1 MEIRRNPE
9 KPNNRPDDIRG
20 SHAST
25 AKRDILDAIGDTPL
39 VYLPHLSPN
48 TSVNIY
54 AKLEGHNPTGSVKD
68 RIAKYMIARAETDGS
83 LTANKTV
90 LEPTSGNTGISLAM
104 VCKVKGYKLKVVMPE
119 NVSPERSQLLKAYGA
134 EILFSDGAGG
144 SNHAIVVAQELL
156 ASDPDSYYMPYQYGN
171 ESNLLAH
178 YETTGIEIL
187 EALPQVNTFVA
198 GLGTGGTLMGVG
210 RRLKEHNPDTQVIA
224 VVPSPDDAI
233 QGLRSLDDGFIP
245 PILDTSLLDSRIMI
259 EGREAFATTRHLLE
273 KEGIFAGI
281 SSGSVI
287 AGALRIADRMDHGNI
302 VCLLADGGWKYL
314 STNLW
319 TTDYGIMESQVKGK
333 IWW

>member
-1 MEIRRNPE
+1 VPGESNAM
-9 KPNNRPDDIRG
+9 
-20 SHAST
+20 HART
-25 AKRDILDAIGDTPL
+25 VKGDILDAIGDTPL
-39 VYLPHLSPN
+39 VYLPKLSPKPG
-48 TSVNIY
+48 VNIY

-68 RIAKYMIARAETDGS
+68 RIAKHMITRAEADGS
-83 LTANKTV
+83 LTHDKTV

-104 VCKVKGYKLKVVMPE
+104 VCKVRGYKLKVVMPE
-119 NVSPERSQLLKAYGA
+119 NVSPERSQLLEAYGA
-134 EILFSDGAGG
+134 EIHYSDRAGG
-144 SNHAIVVAQELL
+144 SNHAITVAQDLYAE
-156 ASDPDSYYMPYQYGN
+156 SPDTYFMPYQYGN
-171 ESNLLAH
+171 ESNPLAH
-178 YETTGIEIL
+178 YETTGVEIL
-187 EALPQVNTFVA
+187 EALPAVDTFVA

-210 RRLKEHNPDTQVIA
+210 RRLKEHNPDIQVIA

-259 EGREAFATTRHLLE
+259 EGKEAFATTRYLLE

-287 AGALRIADRMDHGNI
+287 AGALRIAERMEHGNI

-319 TTDYGIMESQVKGK
+319 TTDYGELESQVKGK

>member
-1 MEIRRNPE
+1 MESQSKKGDTQAARARTV
-9 KPNNRPDDIRG
+9 KG
-20 SHAST
+20 
-25 AKRDILDAIGDTPL
+25 DILGAIGDTPL
-39 VYLPHLSPN
+39 VYLPKLSPKPG
-48 TSVNIY
+48 VNIY

-68 RIAKYMIARAETDGS
+68 RIAKHMITRAEADGT
-83 LTANKTV
+83 LTPGKTV

-104 VCKVKGYKLKVVMPE
+104 VCKIKGYKLKVVMPE
-119 NVSPERSQLLKAYGA
+119 NVSPERTQLLEAYGA
-134 EILFSDGAGG
+134 EILLSDGAGG

-156 ASDPDSYYMPYQYGN
+156 AKGPDTYFMPYQYGN
-171 ESNLLAH
+171 ESNPLAH
-178 YETTGIEIL
+178 YETTGVEIL
-187 EALPQVNTFVA
+187 EALPQIDTFVA

-210 RRLKEHNPDTQVIA
+210 RRLKEHDPTIQVIA
-224 VVPSPDDAI
+224 IVPSPDDAI

-245 PILDTSLLDSRIMI
+245 PILDTELLDSRIMI
-259 EGREAFATTRHLLE
+259 EGKEAFATTRFLLE

-287 AGALRIADRMDHGNI
+287 AGALRIAHRMDKGNI

-319 TTDYGIMESQVKGK
+319 TTDYGELESQVQGK